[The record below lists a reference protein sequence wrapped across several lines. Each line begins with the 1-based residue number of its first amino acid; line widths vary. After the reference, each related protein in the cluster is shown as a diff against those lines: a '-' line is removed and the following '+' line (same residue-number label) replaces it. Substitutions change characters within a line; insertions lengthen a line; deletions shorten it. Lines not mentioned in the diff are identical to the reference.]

1 MTVAAAYRSKVAL
14 LRWNR
19 CKAAVLTHPAGSAGL
34 PSPGLQFRVGS
45 LAYRTGGGVPPPL
58 TPGSAVPSIEIRP
71 FRRSDRD
78 QLTDLVNA
86 HIEAVMPGVSVSPNA
101 VLSQLEREP
110 DEVLVDPWVATRHTL
125 VAIRNDRL
133 VAAVHLRTYASGER
147 VAPDYRGAGEF
158 LWLLFWPGQH
168 PAESL
173 EMAEAADAVAAAGL
187 AALQRAG
194 AVRVH
199 GDGSLPAPAVYGV
212 PDVWPH
218 VAAALERAG
227 FRAGERTEAI
237 LVADVADLP
246 RAGDAPVPGLELRTA
261 LGGRGT
267 RLTALLDGAVVGI
280 HEVQTDLTVGGT
292 RSRLAG
298 WADVWELDVDAVHR
312 RRGIGTWL
320 VGHAADR
327 LRLARADRLLAYA
340 VPGEDELS
348 FLRAMGFR
356 ELTRTRRGWLRE
368 P

>member
-1 MTVAAAYRSKVAL
+1 M
-14 LRWNR
+14 
-19 CKAAVLTHPAGSAGL
+19 
-34 PSPGLQFRVGS
+34 
-45 LAYRTGGGVPPPL
+45 PP
-58 TPGSAVPSIEIRP
+58 IEIRP

-78 QLTDLVNA
+78 QLTELVNA
-86 HIEAVMPGVSVSPNA
+86 HVEAVLPGVSVSPNA

-110 DEVLVDPWVATRHTL
+110 DEIVVDPWVTTRHTL
-125 VAIRNDRL
+125 VAIQRDRL
-133 VAAVHLRTYASGER
+133 VAAAHLRTFADEER

-158 LWLLFWPGQH
+158 LWLLCWPSSTY
-168 PAESL
+168 E
-173 EMAEAADAVAAAGL
+173 EAADAL
-187 AALQRAG
+187 AASAIAALERAG
-194 AVRVH
+194 VRRIH
-199 GDGSLPAPAVYGV
+199 GDGSLPAPATYGI

-227 FRAGERTEAI
+227 FSPGARIEVI

-246 RAGDAPVPGLELRTA
+246 RPGDPPVPGLGLRTA

-267 RLTALLDGAVVGI
+267 RLTAVLDGQVVGI
-280 HEVQTDLTVGGT
+280 HEVQTDLTAGGT

-298 WADVWELDVDAVHR
+298 WAEVWELDVDAAHR

-327 LRLARADRLLAYA
+327 LRLARADRLLTYA
-340 VPGEDELS
+340 VPDEDDGELP
-348 FLRAMGFR
+348 FLQAVGFR

>member
-1 MTVAAAYRSKVAL
+1 
-14 LRWNR
+14 
-19 CKAAVLTHPAGSAGL
+19 
-34 PSPGLQFRVGS
+34 
-45 LAYRTGGGVPPPL
+45 
-58 TPGSAVPSIEIRP
+58 VPSIEIRP

-86 HIEAVMPGVSVSPNA
+86 HVEAVLPGVSVSPNA

-110 DEVLVDPWVATRHTL
+110 DEIIVDPWVTSRYTL
-125 VAIRNDRL
+125 VAIDRDRL
-133 VAAVHLRTYASGER
+133 VAAVHLRVFADEGR

-158 LWLLFWPGQH
+158 LWLLCWPGSQ
-168 PAESL
+168 
-173 EMAEAADAVAAAGL
+173 EAADAL
-187 AALQRAG
+187 AATGIAWLKRAG
-194 AVRVH
+194 AGRIH
-199 GDGSLPAPAVYGV
+199 GDGSLPAPATYGV

-218 VAAALERAG
+218 VAAVLERAG
-227 FRAGERTEAI
+227 FALGSRVEAI

-246 RAGDAPVPGLELRTA
+246 RPGHPPVPGLELRTA

-267 RLTALLDGAVVGI
+267 RLTAVLGGAVVGI
-280 HEVQTDLTVGGT
+280 HEVQTDLTAGGT
-292 RSRLAG
+292 RSRLTG
-298 WADVWELDVDAVHR
+298 WADVWELHVDAAHR

-340 VPGEDELS
+340 APDEADGELP
-348 FLRAMGFR
+348 FLEAMGFR

>member
-1 MTVAAAYRSKVAL
+1 
-14 LRWNR
+14 
-19 CKAAVLTHPAGSAGL
+19 
-34 PSPGLQFRVGS
+34 
-45 LAYRTGGGVPPPL
+45 
-58 TPGSAVPSIEIRP
+58 VPSIEIRP

-86 HIEAVMPGVSVSPNA
+86 HIEAVLPGVSVSPNA

-110 DEVLVDPWVATRHTL
+110 GEVLVDPWVDTRQTL
-125 VAIRNDRL
+125 VAIRRDRL
-133 VAAVHLRTYASGER
+133 VAAVHLRTYASEER

-168 PAESL
+168 AAEAE
-173 EMAEAADAVAAAGL
+173 EMAADADALAAAGL
-187 AALQRAG
+187 TALWSAG

-199 GDGSLPAPAVYGV
+199 LDGSLPAPASYGV
-212 PDVWPH
+212 PDAWPH
-218 VAAALERAG
+218 VAAALERASFDPG
-227 FRAGERTEAI
+227 QRTEAI
-237 LVADVADLP
+237 LVADVAELP

-267 RLTALLDGAVVGI
+267 RFTALLDGAVVGI
-280 HEVQTDLTVGGT
+280 HEVQTDLTAGGT

-298 WADVWELDVDAVHR
+298 WADVWDLHVDAAHR

-340 VPGEDELS
+340 VPGEDDGELP
-348 FLRAMGFR
+348 FLQRMGFR